1 MNKNLVLPY
10 ILVCHTCGAPNVP
23 HLHLV
28 YRDETRSPAL
38 QFDPE
43 ILAEIDEAVR
53 VGKLTIA
60 ESQMLKQPIEDFGNI
75 SPEIFEQMMGELGE
89 DFDRLALPF
98 LDGAEEILHH
108 KIQH

>member
-53 VGKLTIA
+53 VGKLTVA
-60 ESQMLKQPIEDFGNI
+60 DSQMLKQPIEDFGNI

-89 DFDRLALPF
+89 DFDKLVLPF
-98 LDGAEEILHH
+98 LEGAEELPHH